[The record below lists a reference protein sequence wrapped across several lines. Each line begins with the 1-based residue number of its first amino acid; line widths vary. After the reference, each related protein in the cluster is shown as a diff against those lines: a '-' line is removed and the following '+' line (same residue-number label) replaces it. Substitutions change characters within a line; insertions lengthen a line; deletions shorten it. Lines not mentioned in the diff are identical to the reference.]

1 LQTFY
6 DYSGMSSPLAK
17 QLITFLLE
25 DLHLSESAIAMALRE
40 PFLLPNQLPIVL
52 WQLGLV
58 TLEQVDE
65 IFSWLE
71 NASVETSEPV

>member
-1 LQTFY
+1 
-6 DYSGMSSPLAK
+6 MSSPLAK
-17 QLITFLLE
+17 RLITFLLE
-25 DLHLSESAIAMALRE
+25 ELHLSESAIALALRE

-71 NASVETSEPV
+71 NASVETTPEACSDPI